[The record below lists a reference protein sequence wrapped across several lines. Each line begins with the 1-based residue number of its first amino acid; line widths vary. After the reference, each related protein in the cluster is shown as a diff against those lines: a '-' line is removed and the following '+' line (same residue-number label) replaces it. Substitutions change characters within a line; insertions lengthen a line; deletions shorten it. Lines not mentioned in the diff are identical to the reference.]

1 MKFLCVGYPKTGSK
15 SCSSALRKLGFN
27 VADYME
33 TTEFLSFAWSDYMEG
48 KGTIEDVISA
58 YDKNG
63 FDANQDMPGNFLWE
77 DLYRSLIKHDA
88 NTKVI
93 LTVRD
98 SDAAWWKSWCGF
110 LTQEAE
116 RGAIGDL
123 SLMGVM
129 AKVASAG
136 YLGAEFKA
144 MDKVALNV
152 CTNYLDACVAN
163 PGFSVKNVGQTYYW
177 EKLIIFQIVAR
188 VSSNEKKLRQGYL
201 KHNLYVQS
209 IVPKDNLLIWN
220 LKEGWAPLCAFLD
233 KPIPDGPIPHDNRTG
248 DTKFMEEYTF
258 ENELFKVLLIDDHA
272 CQLCLFAQRSMKEL
286 IMNLG
291 ILVVKLGLVGFI
303 GYSEWKSGGVWFK
316 KCIELAQQSA
326 SQLGLTL

>member
-15 SCSSALRKLGFN
+15 SCSSALRKLGYN

-163 PGFSVKNVGQTYYW
+163 PGFSVKN
-177 EKLIIFQIVAR
+177 IVAR

-258 ENELFKVLLIDDHA
+258 ENELFK
-272 CQLCLFAQRSMKEL
+272 RSMKEL